1 MDLASLSR
9 ALLDLSP
16 VQRAEAIQA
25 LSGGFD
31 RTVGLRLVSCAPEE
45 VVAELEV
52 TAAHTQPYGLV
63 HGGVYCT
70 LVEAVGSCGAALHAL
85 SQGLLPVGVQNQ
97 TRFRRAV
104 RAGATLRAVGRP
116 DPEAPGSWTVD
127 IHDDQGLCATGRL
140 QTHALEPGAEL
151 GGAVVGLPEAAVH
164 QLPGA
169 DDKV

>member
-1 MDLASLSR
+1 MDLASLTR

-16 VQRAEAIQA
+16 AQRAEAIQA

-85 SQGLLPVGVQNQ
+85 PQGLLPVGVQNQ
-97 TRFRRAV
+97 TRFRRAA

-116 DPEAPGSWTVD
+116 DPERAGAWVVD
-127 IHDDQGLCATGRL
+127 IHDEQGLCATGRL
-140 QTHALEPGAEL
+140 QTHALEPGAEV
-151 GGAVVGLPEAAVH
+151 GGAAVELPEAAVAAA
-164 QLPGA
+164 QGSR
-169 DDKV
+169 DDG